1 MSGRLKSDQRRGFA
15 GGLAVGV
22 AATVV
27 LAGGVAAAAIPATGS
42 GLITGCRT
50 ITTGALRVIDYQAG
64 KRCTTKERYLKWNVK
79 GVAGPRGLTGA
90 TGPRGL
96 TGAVGAKGDTGP
108 TGPQGLPGVAGAVG
122 AKGDTGPT
130 GPAGPG
136 SKIAAGEFKGD
147 TLVTYSGNVNF
158 TVTHPSAGQWVIHI
172 PAGTFNESAN
182 AFGNGCPIPSVSALV
197 PGGPM
202 VIDANICGAAGAGS
216 VDLEVHSADGLDNHY
231 IAFTDVSVN

>member
-1 MSGRLKSDQRRGFA
+1 M
-15 GGLAVGV
+15 
-22 AATVV
+22 V
-27 LAGGVAAAAIPATGS
+27 LAGGVAVAAIPATGT
-42 GLITGCRT
+42 GQITGCRT

-64 KRCTTKERYLKWNVK
+64 KRCTTKERYLTWNVK

-96 TGAVGAKGDTGP
+96 TGAVGAKGATGA
-108 TGPQGLPGVAGAVG
+108 TGPQGLPGATGAVG
-122 AKGDTGPT
+122 LKGDTGAT

-136 SKIAAGEFKGD
+136 SVTAAGEFQGS
-147 TLVTYSGNVNF
+147 TLVRYSGNVDF
-158 TVTHPSAGQWVIHI
+158 TVDHPSTGHWVIHI
-172 PAGTFNESAN
+172 PAGTFQILAN

-202 VIDANICGAAGAGS
+202 EIDANACAGNGGV
-216 VDLEVHSADGLDNHY
+216 VDLYVHSADGLDNHY